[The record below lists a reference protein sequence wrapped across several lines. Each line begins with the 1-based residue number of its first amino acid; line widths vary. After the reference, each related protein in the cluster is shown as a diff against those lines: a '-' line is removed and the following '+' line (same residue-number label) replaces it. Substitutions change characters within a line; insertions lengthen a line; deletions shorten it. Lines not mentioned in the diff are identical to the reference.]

1 MQVIPHITDE
11 IKFRLLAMAQ
21 PDADGNRP
29 EVVISEIGGT
39 VGDIE
44 SQPFLETARQ
54 VHHDVGRDNIF
65 FIHVSLVSYLA
76 SSGELKTKP
85 TQHSM
90 AALRSIGIVPDAL
103 VLRCDRE
110 VPEGLKHKI
119 ALMCDVEEEGVVSC
133 ADAASIYDIPKVLY
147 REQLDTFT
155 IRRLNLPYC
164 DVEWATW
171 DDLLDPDTQH
181 PVIATMAEQQAAI
194 DGRAD
199 LGGTMRLGAYPGPP
213 KRIRCSRDSL
223 RLGRN
228 NKTSLGNHEP
238 RL

>member
-1 MQVIPHITDE
+1 M
-11 IKFRLLAMAQ
+11 
-21 PDADGNRP
+21 
-29 EVVISEIGGT
+29 
-39 VGDIE
+39 
-44 SQPFLETARQ
+44 
-54 VHHDVGRDNIF
+54 GRDNIF

-76 SSGELKTKP
+76 PSGELKTKP
-85 TQHSM
+85 TQHSV

-147 REQLDTFT
+147 RKHLDTFT
-155 IRRLNLPYC
+155 IRHCREHKIPMLGICLGLQC
-164 DVEWATW
+164 TVLEAARQAGIEGASSTQF
-171 DDLLDPDTQH
+171 DPDTQH

-199 LGGTMRLGAYPGPP
+199 LGGTMRLGAHPGPP

-223 RLGRN
+223 RLPLN
-228 NKTSLGNHEP
+228 STTSLGNHEP